1 MCLAAALLAPY
12 HPSCNPETTMCLMS
26 FLAALLAMLQALLM
40 SFVFVILLTQLLR
53 QEHCLLQEGVCVRC
67 LCGKNKTWKSVL
79 CKSYPE

>member
-1 MCLAAALLAPY
+1 
-12 HPSCNPETTMCLMS
+12 MS

-79 CKSYPE
+79 CKSYPEQRPGAQTLEVTPLSLHQC